1 MVDHSQLKRL
11 QSEVE
16 ALQKYPSGEVTGTLM
31 YLKPVDM
38 VEFREGLYQ
47 SWVMKGGQDQPPL
60 ELVKLEAKGPIKFY
74 SVDDGLGGGAVFT
87 DNASAQEYLHL
98 EEGRRMLRR
107 ADTEELGYAA
117 IDAPGRRRSP
127 PPLRK
132 TATAAVAGASSAG
145 AGPSGTKSS
154 VREALTYGRALARF
168 QLGECYAQRG
178 LADHHN
184 VSVSM
189 AGRHN
194 KTITCAKNGWHLPLG
209 GQTRSRDLRGAIG
222 LAYSDLIDP
231 GPERQR
237 SFRCVTLLEYSVG
250 TNATHVLRCLENPNA
265 KPVYYIFEDN
275 NRHESGIFQF
285 KDEYL
290 QDERRKFTRL
300 AYVTSAEGAPW
311 VRPALILLERRLR
324 SPEAIVEQVRHARVA
339 HRSEHNDEE
348 MADAR
353 TLDREA
359 GKCFGNDLS
368 ARALAVSKAAE
379 RASGPHTLFGAKSHD
394 AISDKGKAVLAKEA
408 RDNLKREINNPT
420 KWGSALAKGGI
431 SFKQANIFA
440 KEVLPKGAKPA
451 NNKITQSNK
460 TILEVMERLLPITET
475 ASGGGYQVNVQK
487 FFSLILPTYYRRLKE
502 KMFPPTLL
510 ETLDPETDEYMHR
523 DLFEHEKELLR
534 DAICDWDFSFDAASS
549 KTRKVT
555 FTSFVVSPKIEGLEE
570 EWQSPKSCYNVLQLD
585 GKDKA
590 ENLELNCLE
599 LFDLVQELEDNTPV
613 TCWLEGEEVE
623 LVIRLHYPA
632 DMASHWAW
640 MRAGGGTHDEADFC
654 HRCKCKGKE
663 KGHVFDTYCIQAG
676 DTTQSIADA
685 HDIFAAELRLIN
697 PKDKTMEAK
706 LKDLHCNKQRK
717 FTPQLTTFPEDTM
730 ALLPVG
736 KKIRVHKQWP
746 MDRVC
751 PDAFVKFPH
760 IKAMFCWLHAGM
772 RVTEFLVTKLQQR
785 AVHHKLVDALN
796 AAWMDEG
803 YKTYYQMKKSPETG
817 EYYKAS
823 FNGIQVKR
831 MIQHAQHWAAVV
843 DDREAILALFQEWK
857 DIYEVGRK
865 LCPSAS
871 EMADFGKRCRTF
883 FRCVRMAYTD
893 ENIAMYLHAVG
904 CHAGDYMR
912 VEPLGKHM
920 NEHLEAHHIITWQY
934 YRHGF
939 RGGTPGNPYAVKNE
953 DGTFKGGERTHTH
966 QSQNVCKSILE
977 TQNRLLFLDIAKD
990 WDESVW
996 SAVGLTKPP
1005 EATDMAEFFK
1015 QEAPKA
1021 QLVPATQALRRTK
1034 RKIEKTEEEC
1044 RNVKRTLAADHPTV
1058 LRVQHR
1064 LDSLKKSLLPRK
1076 KSIVASL
1083 VEKAKKIAR
1092 KAHLHDR

>member
-1 MVDHSQLKRL
+1 M
-11 QSEVE
+11 
-16 ALQKYPSGEVTGTLM
+16 
-31 YLKPVDM
+31 
-38 VEFREGLYQ
+38 
-47 SWVMKGGQDQPPL
+47 
-60 ELVKLEAKGPIKFY
+60 
-74 SVDDGLGGGAVFT
+74 
-87 DNASAQEYLHL
+87 
-98 EEGRRMLRR
+98 EEGMLPPFSSLPAVLDHMPQPKPRGPYTGNSIRTKQRR
-107 ADTEELGYAA
+107 AAKAAGKENQLVEYKKKIDNEKEVVACGTQTEIQPDRVSCGTQTEELPIERVSCETQTTATVPPDIELAIFSQNISSATGTGVTSLDSASNDNSPATNKTKQKRKKKRVRKKTDGPGKGCPRAA
-117 IDAPGRRRSP
+117 
-127 PPLRK
+127 RK
-132 TATAAVAGASSAG
+132 TEVSQRQSKVRTRWAREILQPAVAEAS
-145 AGPSGTKSS
+145 
-154 VREALTYGRALARF
+154 
-168 QLGECYAQRG
+168 
-178 LADHHN
+178 
-184 VSVSM
+184 
-189 AGRHN
+189 
-194 KTITCAKNGWHLPLG
+194 
-209 GQTRSRDLRGAIG
+209 
-222 LAYSDLIDP
+222 
-231 GPERQR
+231 
-237 SFRCVTLLEYSVG
+237 
-250 TNATHVLRCLENPNA
+250 
-265 KPVYYIFEDN
+265 
-275 NRHESGIFQF
+275 
-285 KDEYL
+285 
-290 QDERRKFTRL
+290 
-300 AYVTSAEGAPW
+300 
-311 VRPALILLERRLR
+311 
-324 SPEAIVEQVRHARVA
+324 
-339 HRSEHNDEE
+339 
-348 MADAR
+348 
-353 TLDREA
+353 
-359 GKCFGNDLS
+359 KCFGNDLS

-1005 EATDMAEFFK
+1005 EDTDMAEFFK